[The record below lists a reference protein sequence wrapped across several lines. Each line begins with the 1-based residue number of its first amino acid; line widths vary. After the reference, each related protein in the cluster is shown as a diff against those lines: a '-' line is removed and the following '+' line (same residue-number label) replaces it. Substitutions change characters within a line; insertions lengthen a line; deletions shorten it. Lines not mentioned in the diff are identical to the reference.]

1 MEIVNRF
8 WEDAA
13 NIFETASAVREGGD
27 SEIAILIDDQKG
39 LRIVDAAGWGL
50 DALRREY
57 QASTAYTV
65 KRSASSVVVEA
76 ESGSERCTLKKS
88 LSGNL
93 LTNLMGGIAHH
104 LVHPERML
112 LA

>member
-1 MEIVNRF
+1 VNRF
-8 WEDAA
+8 WADAA
-13 NIFETASAVREGGD
+13 NIFETASAVGEGVD
-27 SEIAILIDDQKG
+27 SAIAILIDDQKS
-39 LRIVDAAGWGL
+39 LRIVDAAGWNL

-65 KRSASSVVVEA
+65 KRSANSVVVEA
-76 ESGSERCTLKKS
+76 KNESEYCTLKKS
-88 LSGNL
+88 MGGSL
-93 LTNLMGGIAHH
+93 LTNLMGGIPHH